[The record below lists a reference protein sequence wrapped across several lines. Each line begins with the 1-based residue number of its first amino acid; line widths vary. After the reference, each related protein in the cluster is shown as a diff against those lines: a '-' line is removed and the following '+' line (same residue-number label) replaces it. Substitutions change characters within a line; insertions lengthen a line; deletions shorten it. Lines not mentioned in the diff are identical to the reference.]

1 MNVGHGSRKGTTGF
15 HPKGGVEVME
25 GRGQKSRCDEKR
37 DVGCLGED
45 EHH

>member
-1 MNVGHGSRKGTTGF
+1 MEAERGPQVFILS
-15 HPKGGVEVME
+15 GGVEVME